1 MAEESYLQS
10 LKTAITTGDIA
21 ARTRMAATW
30 FRSIIE
36 RAKTALARETVFQT
50 VVTEAAAAGTLTG

>member
-10 LKTAITTGDIA
+10 LKTAITTGDVA
-21 ARTRMAATW
+21 AKTRMAATW

-36 RAKTALARETVFQT
+36 RAKAGRDNLDLAPKEWIKYI
-50 VVTEAAAAGTLTG
+50 ESI